1 MIDRSRFLFRQE
13 RAVWLKH
20 LAVFVVFVQLPSHVW
35 LFATPWTA
43 AHQFS
48 LSFTIFQSLPKF
60 MFISSVMPSSHFI
73 LWCPLLLLPS
83 IFPRIREFSNES
95 SVCIRWPNHWSFS
108 FSISPAK
115 YLGFIS
121 FRIDWFDLLSKGLSR
136 VFSSTTVQKHQF
148 LVLSLPIIQ
157 LSHPHMTT
165 EKNHGILH
173 SFVNSFENYRTG

>member
-43 AHQFS
+43 ACQVF
-48 LSFTIFQSLPKF
+48 LSITNSQSLPKF